1 MRTSSAEQGG
11 AFKAQRLVFQDVE
24 PGGSANYLFLL
35 SAEQSTGHP
44 DRPRKLTGALG
55 KLELRWRSSSAALGR
70 LQTQQIMANAAAQD
84 RPQHLTAVSAPGKLS
99 AVEAMPTIRQHPSY
113 SLQGRPQHKESVLA
127 VTQASCCFSC

>member
-1 MRTSSAEQGG
+1 MSAEQGR
-11 AFKAQRLVFQDVE
+11 AFKAQWLVFQDVE

-70 LQTQQIMANAAAQD
+70 LQTQQIMANAAAQTD
-84 RPQHLTAVSAPGKLS
+84 LS
-99 AVEAMPTIRQHPSY
+99 I
-113 SLQGRPQHKESVLA
+113 SLLSLP
-127 VTQASCCFSC
+127 QASSQQPRPCLLSDRTLRIHCKADHSTMSLSWL